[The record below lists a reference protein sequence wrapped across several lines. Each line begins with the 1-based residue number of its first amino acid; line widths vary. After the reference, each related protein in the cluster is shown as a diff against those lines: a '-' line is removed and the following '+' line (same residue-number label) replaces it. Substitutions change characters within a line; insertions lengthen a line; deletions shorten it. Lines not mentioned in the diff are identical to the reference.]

1 MSEEQQAPTQ
11 EDEVRTALVLYKNLQ
26 ITATDLIKEFTASHK
41 DNVTLAKVFNAVV
54 SDMSY
59 EADRFQNAKAQKLYQ
74 TASVIL
80 KAKEVLKND
89 MKQKLA
95 EGVAGISEETKVK
108 ILKEM

>member
-26 ITATDLIKEFTASHK
+26 ITATDLIKEFTVSHK
-41 DNVTLAKVFNAVV
+41 DNVTLAKVFNAVMT
-54 SDMSY
+54 DMSY
-59 EADRFQNAKAQKLYQ
+59 EADRFQNVKAQKLYQ
-74 TASVIL
+74 AVSVVL

-89 MKQKLA
+89 MKQKLS
-95 EGVAGISEETKVK
+95 EGVAGVSDEAKAK